1 MSNLLKFETQACHES
16 FGESFGQIK
25 GDRQSCLLNIV
36 SKTSYHHQFT
46 IFLETVNSLM
56 YVLLFVMSQICFY
69 HRHIFV

>member
-46 IFLETVNSLM
+46 IFLETVNS
-56 YVLLFVMSQICFY
+56 
-69 HRHIFV
+69 